1 MAAPNDVSPQKLLN
15 TYRSVTAYYVGL
27 EQLAIK
33 FQTEDKGR
41 AAFAAVGLTIRFLQR
56 LNVDRSLVAAL
67 LEAQFI
73 IDRETNGRTTK
84 KQQMAQD
91 TIDSVA
97 VELQLRCKVKL
108 DDALKTIVGNN
119 PEAANHLRDFRKNMR
134 AGRNAPA
141 QALFDEW
148 IKEFREM
155 PPEAA
160 MERAL
165 RASANMRGKKV

>member
-1 MAAPNDVSPQKLLN
+1 MQKQIETSL
-15 TYRSVTAYYVGL
+15 RAYYSGL
-27 EQLAIK
+27 QLLAK
-33 FQTEDKGR
+33 KYQTEDKGR

-73 IDRETNGRTTK
+73 IDRETNGRTAK
-84 KQQMAQD
+84 KQQIVQD
-91 TIDSVA
+91 AVDSVA

-108 DDALKTIVGNN
+108 DDALKAIVGNN
-119 PEAANHLRDFRKNMR
+119 PEAASHLKDFRKNMR
-134 AGRNAPA
+134 AGRNAQA
-141 QALFDEW
+141 QSLFDTY
-148 IKEFREM
+148 IKEFTGM

-160 MERAL
+160 MKKAL

>member
-15 TYRSVTAYYVGL
+15 TYRSVVAYYGGL

-56 LNVDRSLVAAL
+56 LNIDRSLVAAL

-73 IDRETNGRTTK
+73 IDRETNSRTAK
-84 KQQMAQD
+84 KKQMAQD
-91 TIDSVA
+91 AIDSVA
-97 VELQLRCKVKL
+97 VELQLRCKVKS
-108 DDALKTIVGNN
+108 DDALKAVVGNN
-119 PEAANHLRDFRKNMR
+119 PEAANHLRNFRKNMM

-141 QALFDEW
+141 RALFDEY
-148 IKEFREM
+148 IKGFREM
-155 PPEAA
+155 RPEAA
-160 MERAL
+160 MKRAL
-165 RASANMRGKKV
+165 RASANMKGKKV

>member
-1 MAAPNDVSPQKLLN
+1 MASNVTPEKLID
-15 TYRSVTAYYVGL
+15 TYRSVVAFYAGL
-27 EQLAIK
+27 GQLAVK
-33 FQTEDKGR
+33 FQNEDKGR

-56 LNVDRSLVAAL
+56 LKVDRSLVAAL

-73 IDRETNGRTTK
+73 IDRETNGRTAK
-84 KQQMAQD
+84 KQQMVQD
-91 TIDSVA
+91 AIDSVGI
-97 VELQLRCKVKL
+97 ELQLRCKVKL
-108 DDALKTIVGNN
+108 DDALKAIVGNN

-141 QALFDEW
+141 QALFDHY

-155 PPEAA
+155 SPEAA
-160 MERAL
+160 MKRAL